1 MRTSFED
8 LFSKEINL
16 SNEEFNTII
25 NIVVQQVTNPNMDES
40 LAALLP
46 YKYKL
51 TEAAYEH
58 IYCIMT
64 KAEERKNYVY

>member
-16 SNEEFNTII
+16 SDEDFNTII
-25 NIVVQQVTNPNMDES
+25 NIVVQHALNPNTDET
-40 LAALLP
+40 LTALLP

-58 IYCIMT
+58 IYCIIVNIGM
-64 KAEERKNYVY
+64 RYDY